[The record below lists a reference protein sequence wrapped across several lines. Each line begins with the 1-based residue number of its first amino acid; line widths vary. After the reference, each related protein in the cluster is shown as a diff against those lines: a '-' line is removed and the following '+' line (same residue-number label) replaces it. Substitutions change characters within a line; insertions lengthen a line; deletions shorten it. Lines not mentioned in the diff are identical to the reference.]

1 MKQNLLKTMLVSTAL
16 VAGTMGVWA
25 ENGNGIITTLPVTE
39 DFENGTGIFKGGESF
54 DHTAALGKILRV
66 YNNGDCSKAVAT
78 FDTDTQVGGNQ
89 AYEIKSNEQVT
100 ISYTAFHGWLVKGN
114 VAKFSVSNSAGVELV
129 SYSYD
134 YNTCNITDVS
144 VGGISVPN
152 FKVFKCQST
161 RTNDLNKGAD
171 GLDKNTYNKNTEYNP
186 QVTMVISGNGIV
198 SVSFVKTKGKGAFNE
213 EFSAKLGDNVA
224 KDLASITI
232 DNSASSN
239 TNKDRAY
246 AIDNMSITS
255 KISADVPANYVIKKV
270 CGSVVLGEESF
281 TGIKGKNPTISEDN
295 IFVDGKKYIYV
306 SNDSEEKG
314 TIVDGS
320 VYTLT
325 YREAATYNY
334 SVTGKVDDVVI
345 KEFTKG
351 QNFEGETVSS
361 PYLRYVEKDGV
372 WYEAARSAAAYY
384 KTSAVLDADNQEL
397 VIAYKKADIN
407 NVAYFKEAEEIE
419 GLTVSTNQNADIR
432 CSNAAGAYN
441 SSETPV
447 VVTTLPAGTYQLTV
461 GLWGGKRDQS
471 LNFKLNDGG
480 KEPWTISFNGSFQD
494 VSKELVLEAET
505 EISIPKSDA
514 ANGRCLDYVLIQ
526 KTAEPVSVSAVKFAT
541 YVPTFNVVVPAE
553 AKVYTARV
561 NEAKSAVVLTEVPAS
576 SVIAKGTPVL
586 VGAEA
591 GSYTF
596 EASAGEATAVDG
608 NDLKAATADTKGD
621 GATIYALVEQDGKAV
636 FAPLKEGVAVS
647 LGHAYLEL
655 PAASATR
662 FYSIQFGGETT
673 GINEVNAAAKADGA
687 YYTLQGVKTS
697 KAAKGIYIHNGKKV
711 VIK

>member
-25 ENGNGIITTLPVTE
+25 ENGIITSLPVTE
-39 DFENGTGIFKGGESF
+39 DFENGTGIFKGGENF

-66 YNNGDCSKAVAT
+66 YNVGDYSKAVAT
-78 FDTDTQVGGNQ
+78 FDTDSKADGNQ

-100 ISYTAFHGWLVKGN
+100 ISYTAFHGWLSKGK

-198 SVSFVKTKGKGAFNE
+198 SVSFVKTKGKDAFNE

-232 DNSASSN
+232 ENSGSLN
-239 TNKDRAY
+239 TNAGRAY

-255 KISADVPANYVIKKV
+255 KISADVPASYVIKKV

-281 TGIKGKNPTISEDN
+281 TGIEGKNPTISEDN

-314 TIVDGS
+314 AIVDGS

-325 YREAATYNY
+325 YREAKTYNY
-334 SVTGKVDDVVI
+334 SVIGKVDDVVI
-345 KEFTKG
+345 KEFVKDK
-351 QNFEGETVSS
+351 NFEGETVSS

-372 WYEAARSAAAYY
+372 WYEAARG
-384 KTSAVLDADNQEL
+384 TSAFYKASTELDSDNQEL
-397 VIAYKKADIN
+397 VIAYKKSDIN

-419 GLTVSTNQNADIR
+419 GLTVSTNQNADVR

-461 GLWGGKRDQS
+461 GLWGGKDTQ
-471 LNFKLNDGG
+471 NFKLNDGG
-480 KEPWTISFNGSFQD
+480 EEPWTIPFTGSFQD
-494 VSKELVLEAET
+494 VSKELVLKAET

-526 KTAEPVSVSAVKFAT
+526 KTAESVSVSKVKFAT
-541 YVPTFNVVVPAE
+541 YVPTFNVVVPAD
-553 AKVYTARV
+553 AKVYTAKV
-561 NEAKSAVVLTEVPAS
+561 NEAKSAVVLTEVPAG

-596 EASAGEATAVDG
+596 TASADEAAPVEN
-608 NDLKAATADTKGD
+608 NDLKAAAADTKGD

>member
-100 ISYTAFHGWLVKGN
+100 ISYTAFHGWLVKGK

-198 SVSFVKTKGKGAFNE
+198 SVSFVKTKGKDAFNE

-232 DNSASSN
+232 ENSASSN
-239 TNKDRAY
+239 TNAGRAY

-281 TGIKGKNPTISEDN
+281 TGIEGKNPTISENN

-314 TIVDGS
+314 TIVEGS

-325 YREAATYNY
+325 YREAETYNY

-345 KEFTKG
+345 KEFATG

-372 WYEAARSAAAYY
+372 WYEAARGTSAYY
-384 KTSAVLDADNQEL
+384 KASTELDSDNQEL
-397 VIAYKKADIN
+397 VIAYKKADVN

-419 GLTVSTNQNADIR
+419 GLTVSTSQNADVR

-461 GLWGGKRDQS
+461 GLWGGKQDQS
-471 LNFKLNDGG
+471 QNFKLNDGG
-480 KEPWTISFNGSFQD
+480 EEPWTIPFTGSFQD
-494 VSKELVLEAET
+494 VSKELVLKAET

-526 KTAEPVSVSAVKFAT
+526 KTAEPVSVSAIKFAT
-541 YVPTFNVVVPAE
+541 YVPTCNVVVPAE
-553 AKVYTARV
+553 AKVYTAKV
-561 NEAKSAVVLTEVPAS
+561 NEAKSAVVLTEVSAG

-586 VGAEA
+586 VGAEE

-596 EASAGEATAVDG
+596 EASAGEATTVAD
-608 NDLKAATADTKGD
+608 NDLKAAADDTKGD

>member
-54 DHTAALGKILRV
+54 DNTTLGKVLRV
-66 YNNGDCSKAVAT
+66 YKKGDFSKAVAT
-78 FDTDTQVGGNQ
+78 FDTDSKADGNQ
-89 AYEIKSNEQVT
+89 PYEIKSNEQVT
-100 ISYTAFHGWLVKGN
+100 ISYTAFHGYLGKGKA
-114 VAKFSVSNSAGVELV
+114 AKFSISNSAGVELV

-134 YNTCNITDVS
+134 YNSCNITDVS

-152 FKVFKCQST
+152 FKAFACQSGFNSSKNANGFQGSGYSY
-161 RTNDLNKGAD
+161 RNDS
-171 GLDKNTYNKNTEYNP
+171 EYNP
-186 QVTMVISGNGIV
+186 QVTIEISGNGFV
-198 SVSFVKTKGKGAFNE
+198 SISFVRTKGKNAFNE
-213 EFSAKLGDNVA
+213 VFSAKLSDNVA
-224 KDLASITI
+224 KDLASIII
-232 DNSASSN
+232 DTSGSNN
-239 TNKDRAY
+239 TNDDRAY

-281 TGIKGKNPTISEDN
+281 TGIEGKNPTISEDN

-314 TIVDGS
+314 TIVEGS

-325 YREAATYNY
+325 YREAETYNY

-345 KEFTKG
+345 KEFATG

-372 WYEAARSAAAYY
+372 WYEAARGTSAYY
-384 KTSAVLDADNQEL
+384 KASTELDSDNQEL
-397 VIAYKKADIN
+397 VIAYKKADVN

-419 GLTVSTNQNADIR
+419 GLTVSTNQNADVR

-461 GLWGGKRDQS
+461 GLWGGKQDQS
-471 LNFKLNDGG
+471 QNFKLNDGG
-480 KEPWTISFNGSFQD
+480 KEPWTIPFIGSFQD
-494 VSKELVLEAET
+494 VSKELVLKAET

-526 KTAEPVSVSAVKFAT
+526 KTAEPVAVSAIKFAT
-541 YVPTFNVVVPAE
+541 YVPTCNVVAPADV
-553 AKVYTARV
+553 KVYTAKV
-561 NEAKSAVVLTEVPAS
+561 NEAKSAVVLTEVSAG

-591 GSYTF
+591 GSYNF
-596 EASAGEATAVDG
+596 AASAGEATTVAD
-608 NDLKAATADTKGD
+608 NDLKAAAADTKGD
-621 GATIYALVEQDGKAV
+621 GSTIYALVEQDGKAV
-636 FAPLKEGVAVS
+636 FAPLVEGVAVS
-647 LGHAYLEL
+647 VGHAYLEL

>member
-25 ENGNGIITTLPVTE
+25 ENGNGIITSLPVTE

-66 YNNGDCSKAVAT
+66 YNVGDYSKAVAT
-78 FDTDTQVGGNQ
+78 FDTDSKADGNQ
-89 AYEIKSNEQVT
+89 AYEIKNNEQVT

-224 KDLASITI
+224 KDLASITF

-281 TGIKGKNPTISEDN
+281 TGIEGKNPTISEDN

-345 KEFTKG
+345 KEFATG

-372 WYEAARSAAAYY
+372 WYEAARGTSAYY
-384 KTSAVLDADNQEL
+384 KASTELDSDNQEL

-461 GLWGGKRDQS
+461 GLWGGKQEKS

-480 KEPWTISFNGSFQD
+480 KEPWTIPFNGSFQD

-526 KTAEPVSVSAVKFAT
+526 KTAEPVSVSDIKFAT
-541 YVPTFNVVVPAE
+541 YVPTCNVVVPAD
-553 AKVYTARV
+553 AKVYTAKV
-561 NEAKSAVVLTEVPAS
+561 NEDKSAVVLTEVPAG

-586 VGAEA
+586 VGAEP
-591 GSYTF
+591 GSYNF
-596 EASAGEATAVDG
+596 AASTGEAATIEN

-621 GATIYALVEQDGKAV
+621 GATIYALVEQEGKAV

>member
-25 ENGNGIITTLPVTE
+25 ENGNGIITSLPVTE
-39 DFENGTGIFKGGESF
+39 DFENGTGIFNGGESYAN
-54 DHTAALGKILRV
+54 TALGKVLRV
-66 YNNGDCSKAVAT
+66 YNKGDFSKAVAT
-78 FDTDTQVGGNQ
+78 FDTDSKADGNQ
-89 AYEIKSNEQVT
+89 PYEIKSNEQVT
-100 ISYTAFHGWLVKGN
+100 ISYTAFHGSLGKGKA
-114 VAKFSVSNSAGVELV
+114 AKFSISNSAGVELV

-134 YNTCNITDVS
+134 YNSCNITDVS

-152 FKVFKCQST
+152 FKAFACQSGFNSSKNANGFQGSGYSY
-161 RTNDLNKGAD
+161 RNDS
-171 GLDKNTYNKNTEYNP
+171 EYNP
-186 QVTMVISGNGIV
+186 QVTIEISGNGFV
-198 SVSFVKTKGKGAFNE
+198 SISFVRTKGKNAFNE
-213 EFSAKLGDNVA
+213 VFSAKLSDNVA

-232 DNSASSN
+232 DNSGSKN
-239 TNKDRAY
+239 INNDRAY
-246 AIDNMSITS
+246 AIDNMSIES

-281 TGIKGKNPTISEDN
+281 TGIEGKNPTISEDN

-314 TIVDGS
+314 TIVEGS

-325 YREAATYNY
+325 YREAETYNY
-334 SVTGKVDDVVI
+334 SVTGKVNDVVI
-345 KEFTKG
+345 KEFATG

-372 WYEAARSAAAYY
+372 WYEAARGTSAYY
-384 KTSAVLDADNQEL
+384 KASTELDSDNQEL
-397 VIAYKKADIN
+397 VIAYKKADVN

-419 GLTVSTNQNADIR
+419 GLTVSTNQNADVR

-461 GLWGGKRDQS
+461 GLWGGKQDQS
-471 LNFKLNDGG
+471 QNFKLNDGG
-480 KEPWTISFNGSFQD
+480 KEPWTIPFIGSFQD

-505 EISIPKSDA
+505 EISIPNSDA

-526 KTAEPVSVSAVKFAT
+526 KTAEPVSVSAIKFAT
-541 YVPTFNVVVPAE
+541 YVPTCNVVVPAE
-553 AKVYTARV
+553 AKVYTAKV
-561 NEAKSAVVLTEVPAS
+561 NEAKSAVVLTEVPTG

-591 GSYTF
+591 GSYNF
-596 EASAGEATAVDG
+596 AASAYEATTVAD
-608 NDLKAATADTKGD
+608 NDLKAATADTKGN
-621 GATIYALVEQDGKAV
+621 GSTIYALVEQDGKAV

>member
-25 ENGNGIITTLPVTE
+25 ENGNGIITSLPVAE

-54 DHTAALGKILRV
+54 DHTAALGKVLRV
-66 YNNGDCSKAVAT
+66 YNNGEYSKAVAT
-78 FDTDTQVGGNQ
+78 FDTDSKTDGNQ
-89 AYEIKSNEQVT
+89 SYEIKNNEQVT
-100 ISYTAFHGWLVKGN
+100 ISYTAFHGWLSKGK

-314 TIVDGS
+314 TIVEGS

-325 YREAATYNY
+325 YREAATYDY

-345 KEFTKG
+345 KEYAKG

-407 NVAYFKEAEEIE
+407 NVAYFKEAEEIQ
-419 GLTVSTNQNADIR
+419 GLNVSTNQNADVR

-447 VVTTLPAGTYQLTV
+447 FVTTLPAGTYQLTV
-461 GLWGGKRDQS
+461 GLWGGKDTQ
-471 LNFKLNDGG
+471 NFKLNDGG
-480 KEPWTISFNGSFQD
+480 KEPWTVPFTGSFQD

-526 KTAEPVSVSAVKFAT
+526 KTAESVSVSKVKFAT
-541 YVPTFNVVVPAE
+541 YVPTCNVVAPADV
-553 AKVYTARV
+553 KVYTAKV
-561 NEAKSAVVLTEVPAS
+561 NEDKSAVVLTEIPAG
-576 SVIAKGTPVL
+576 SVIAKDTPVL
-586 VGAEA
+586 VGAEE
-591 GSYTF
+591 GSYNF
-596 EASAGEATAVDG
+596 AASAEEATTVAD
-608 NDLKAATADTKGD
+608 NDLKVATADTKGD
-621 GATIYALVEQDGKAV
+621 GSTIYALVEQDGKAV
-636 FAPLKEGVAVS
+636 FAPLKKGVPVS

>member
-25 ENGNGIITTLPVTE
+25 ENGNGIITSLPVAE
-39 DFENGTGIFKGGESF
+39 DFENGTGIFKGGENF

-66 YNNGDCSKAVAT
+66 YNVGDYSKAVAT
-78 FDTDTQVGGNQ
+78 FDTDSKADGNQ

-100 ISYTAFHGWLVKGN
+100 ISYTAFHGWLSKGK

-198 SVSFVKTKGKGAFNE
+198 SVSFVKTKGKDAFNE

-232 DNSASSN
+232 ENSGSLN
-239 TNKDRAY
+239 TNAGRAY

-255 KISADVPANYVIKKV
+255 KISADVPASYVIKKV

-281 TGIKGKNPTISEDN
+281 TGIEGKNPTISEDN

-314 TIVDGS
+314 AIVDGS

-325 YREAATYNY
+325 YREAKTYNY
-334 SVTGKVDDVVI
+334 SVIGKVDDVVI
-345 KEFTKG
+345 KEFVKDK
-351 QNFEGETVSS
+351 NFEGETVSS

-372 WYEAARSAAAYY
+372 WYEAARG
-384 KTSAVLDADNQEL
+384 TSAFYKASTVLDSNNQEL
-397 VIAYKKADIN
+397 VIAYKKSDIN

-419 GLTVSTNQNADIR
+419 GLTVSTNQNADVR

-461 GLWGGKRDQS
+461 GLWGGKDTQ
-471 LNFKLNDGG
+471 NFKLNDGG
-480 KEPWTISFNGSFQD
+480 EEPWTIPFTGSFQD
-494 VSKELVLEAET
+494 VSKELVLKAET
-505 EISIPKSDA
+505 EISIPNSDA

-526 KTAEPVSVSAVKFAT
+526 KTAEPVSVSAIKFAT
-541 YVPTFNVVVPAE
+541 YVPTCNVVVPAE
-553 AKVYTARV
+553 AKVYTAKV
-561 NEAKSAVVLTEVPAS
+561 NEAKSAVVLTEVPAG

-591 GSYTF
+591 GSYNF
-596 EASAGEATAVDG
+596 AASADEATTVAD
-608 NDLKAATADTKGD
+608 NDLKAAADDTKGD
-621 GATIYALVEQDGKAV
+621 GSTIYALVEQDGKAV

-647 LGHAYLEL
+647 VGHAYLEL

-687 YYTLQGVKTS
+687 YYTLQGVKTG

>member
-25 ENGNGIITTLPVTE
+25 EDGIITSLPVTE
-39 DFENGTGIFKGGESF
+39 DFENGTGIFKGGENF

-66 YNNGDCSKAVAT
+66 YNVGDYSKAVAT
-78 FDTDTQVGGNQ
+78 FDTDSKADGNQ
-89 AYEIKSNEQVT
+89 AYEIKNNEQVT
-100 ISYTAFHGWLVKGN
+100 ISYTAFHGWLSKGK

-198 SVSFVKTKGKGAFNE
+198 SVSFVKTKGKDAFNE

-232 DNSASSN
+232 ENSGSAN
-239 TNKDRAY
+239 TNAGRAY

-281 TGIKGKNPTISEDN
+281 IGIEGNNPTISEDN
-295 IFVDGKKYIYV
+295 IFVDGKKYIYEN
-306 SNDSEEKG
+306 NDSEEKG
-314 TIVDGS
+314 TIKEGS

-345 KEFTKG
+345 KEFAKG

-384 KTSAVLDADNQEL
+384 KASAVLNADNQEL
-397 VIAYKKADIN
+397 VVAYKKADIN

-419 GLTVSTNQNADIR
+419 GLTVSTNQNADVR

-461 GLWGGKRDQS
+461 GLWGGKDTQ
-471 LNFKLNDGG
+471 NFKLNDGG
-480 KEPWTISFNGSFQD
+480 EEPWTIPFTGSFQD
-494 VSKELVLEAET
+494 VSKELVLKAET

-541 YVPTFNVVVPAE
+541 YVPTFNVVVPAD
-553 AKVYTARV
+553 AKVYTAKV
-561 NEAKSAVVLTEVPAS
+561 NEAKSAVVLTEVPAG

-596 EASAGEATAVDG
+596 AASADEAATVAD
-608 NDLKAATADTKGD
+608 NDLKAAAADTKGD

>member
-25 ENGNGIITTLPVTE
+25 EDGIITSLPVTE
-39 DFENGTGIFKGGESF
+39 DFENGTGIFKGGENF

-66 YNNGDCSKAVAT
+66 YNVEGYSKAVAT
-78 FDTDTQVGGNQ
+78 FDTDSKADGNQ

-100 ISYTAFHGWLVKGN
+100 ISYTAFHGWLSKGKI
-114 VAKFSVSNSAGVELV
+114 AKFSVSNSAGVELV

-171 GLDKNTYNKNTEYNP
+171 GLDKNTYNINVEYNP

-198 SVSFVKTKGKGAFNE
+198 SVSFVKTKGKDAFNE
-213 EFSAKLGDNVA
+213 EFTAKLSDDVVKN
-224 KDLASITI
+224 LASITI
-232 DNSASSN
+232 DNSVN
-239 TNKDRAY
+239 NNPGRAY
-246 AIDNMSITS
+246 AIDNLSITS
-255 KISADVPANYVIKKV
+255 KVSADVPASYAIKKV
-270 CGSVVLGEESF
+270 CGSVVLSEESF
-281 TGIKGKNPTISEDN
+281 TGIEGKTPVISEDN

-314 TIVDGS
+314 TIKDGS

-334 SVTGKVDDVVI
+334 SVIGKVDDVVI
-345 KEFTKG
+345 KEFAKDK
-351 QNFEGETVSS
+351 NFEGEKVSS

-372 WYEAARSAAAYY
+372 WYEAARG
-384 KTSAVLDADNQEL
+384 TSAFYKASTVLDSNNQEL
-397 VIAYKKADIN
+397 VIAYKKSDIN

-419 GLTVSTNQNADIR
+419 GLTVSTNQNADVR

-461 GLWGGKRDQS
+461 GLWGGKDSQ
-471 LNFKLNDGG
+471 NFKLNDGG
-480 KEPWTISFNGSFQD
+480 KEPWTIPFTGSFQD

-514 ANGRCLDYVLIQ
+514 ANGRCLDYVLVQ
-526 KTAEPVSVSAVKFAT
+526 KTAEPVAVSAVKFAT
-541 YVPTFNVVVPAE
+541 YVPTCNVVAPANV
-553 AKVYTARV
+553 KVYTAKV
-561 NEAKSAVVLTEVPAS
+561 NEAKSAVVLAEVPES

-596 EASAGEATAVDG
+596 TASAEEAATVAD
-608 NDLKAATADTKGD
+608 NDLKAAADDTKGD

-647 LGHAYLEL
+647 VGHAYLEL

>member
-25 ENGNGIITTLPVTE
+25 ENGNGIITSLPVAE

-66 YNNGDCSKAVAT
+66 YNVEGYSKAVAT
-78 FDTDTQVGGNQ
+78 FDTDSKADGNQ

-100 ISYTAFHGWLVKGN
+100 ISYTAFHGWLLKGK

-171 GLDKNTYNKNTEYNP
+171 GLDKNTYNINAEYNP

-198 SVSFVKTKGKGAFNE
+198 SVSFVKTKGKDAFNE
-213 EFSAKLGDNVA
+213 EFTAKLSDDVVKN
-224 KDLASITI
+224 LASITI
-232 DNSASSN
+232 DNSVN
-239 TNKDRAY
+239 NNPGRAY
-246 AIDNMSITS
+246 AIDNLSITS
-255 KISADVPANYVIKKV
+255 KVSADVPASYAIKKV
-270 CGSVVLGEESF
+270 CGSVVLSEESF
-281 TGIKGKNPTISEDN
+281 TGIEGKTPVISEDN

-314 TIVDGS
+314 TIKDGS

-334 SVTGKVDDVVI
+334 SVTGKADDVVI
-345 KEFTKG
+345 KEYAHG
-351 QNFEGETVSS
+351 QNFEGETVSV

-384 KTSAVLDADNQEL
+384 KASAVLDTDNQEL

-447 VVTTLPAGTYQLTV
+447 VVATLPAGTYQLTI
-461 GLWGGKRDQS
+461 GLWGGKDTQ
-471 LNFKLNDGG
+471 NFKLNDGG
-480 KEPWTISFNGSFQD
+480 KEPWTIPFTGSFQD
-494 VSKELVLEAET
+494 VSKELVLEAVT
-505 EISIPKSDA
+505 EISIPNSDA
-514 ANGRCLDYVLIQ
+514 ANGRCLDYVLVQ
-526 KTAEPVSVSAVKFAT
+526 KTAEPVAVSAIKFAT
-541 YVPTFNVVVPAE
+541 YVPSINVVVPAE
-553 AKVYTARV
+553 AKVYTAKV
-561 NEAKSAVVLTEVPAS
+561 NEAKSAVVLTEVPAG

-591 GSYTF
+591 NTYTF
-596 EASAGEATAVDG
+596 AASAEEAVTVAD
-608 NDLKAATADTKGD
+608 NELKAATADTKGD

-673 GINEVNAAAKADGA
+673 GINEVNAAAQADGA
-687 YYTLQGVKTS
+687 YYTLQGVKTT

-711 VIK
+711 AIK

>member
-25 ENGNGIITTLPVTE
+25 DNGNGIITSLPVTE
-39 DFENGTGIFKGGESF
+39 DFENGTGIFKGGENF

-66 YNNGDCSKAVAT
+66 YNVGDYSKAVAT
-78 FDTDTQVGGNQ
+78 FDTDSKTDGNQ
-89 AYEIKSNEQVT
+89 AYEIKDNEQVT
-100 ISYTAFHGWLVKGN
+100 ISYTAFHGWLGKGK

-144 VGGISVPN
+144 VGGKSVPN

-171 GLDKNTYNKNTEYNP
+171 GLDKNTYNINAEYNP

-198 SVSFVKTKGKGAFNE
+198 SISFVKTKGKDAFNE
-213 EFSAKLGDNVA
+213 EFTAKLSDDVVKN
-224 KDLASITI
+224 LASITI
-232 DNSASSN
+232 DNSVN
-239 TNKDRAY
+239 NNPGRAY
-246 AIDNMSITS
+246 AIDNLSITS
-255 KISADVPANYVIKKV
+255 KVSADVPASYAIKKV
-270 CGSVVLGEESF
+270 CGSVVLSEESF
-281 TGIKGKNPTISEDN
+281 TGIEGKTPVISEDN

-314 TIVDGS
+314 TIKEGS

-345 KEFTKG
+345 KEYAHG
-351 QNFEGETVSS
+351 QNFEGETVSV

-384 KTSAVLDADNQEL
+384 KASAVLDTDNQEV

-419 GLTVSTNQNADIR
+419 GLTVSTNQNADVR

-461 GLWGGKRDQS
+461 GLWGGKDTQ
-471 LNFKLNDGG
+471 NFKLNDGG
-480 KEPWTISFNGSFQD
+480 KEPWTIPFTGSFQD

-514 ANGRCLDYVLIQ
+514 ANGRCLDYVLVQ
-526 KTAEPVSVSAVKFAT
+526 KTAEPIAVSAIKFAT
-541 YVPTFNVVVPAE
+541 YVPTINVVVPAE
-553 AKVYTARV
+553 AKVYTAKV
-561 NEAKSAVVLTEVPAS
+561 NEAKSAVLLTEVSAG

-596 EASAGEATAVDG
+596 EASANEVTTIGD
-608 NDLKAATADTKGD
+608 NDLKVATADTKGD
-621 GATIYALVEQDGKAV
+621 GSTIYALVEQDGKAV
-636 FAPLKEGVAVS
+636 FAPLVEGVAVS
-647 LGHAYLEL
+647 VGHAYLEL

>member
-25 ENGNGIITTLPVTE
+25 ENGNGIITSLPVETQTF
-39 DFENGTGIFKGGESF
+39 DDAKGVFKGGETGEFGGSVGNVLRINKT
-54 DHTAALGKILRV
+54 TAT
-66 YNNGDCSKAVAT
+66 AT
-78 FDTDTQVGGNQ
+78 FDKDADTEGNQ
-89 AYEIKSNEQVT
+89 AYVLANNEKVT
-100 ISYTAFHGWLVKGN
+100 INFTAFHGWINPGISEFKILNSEGN
-114 VAKFSVSNSAGVELV
+114 SLV
-129 SYSYD
+129 SYKYD
-134 YNTCNITDVS
+134 HNLVSISEVKIGGIDVS
-144 VGGISVPN
+144 GFNAFV
-152 FKVFKCQST
+152 CQSGPAA
-161 RTNDLNKGAD
+161 RKGKNCNGFSNKGYQGYINDDA
-171 GLDKNTYNKNTEYNP
+171 KNP
-186 QVTMVISGNGIV
+186 QITITVSGNGFV
-198 SVSFVKTKGKGAFNE
+198 SIRFVISALKIDK
-213 EFSAKLGDNVA
+213 EFSAFVGDL
-224 KDLASITI
+224 KTDLASISI
-232 DNSASSN
+232 NSSVN
-239 TNKDRAY
+239 NEDRAY
-246 AIDNMSITS
+246 AIDNFSIETEKTQEATAS
-255 KISADVPANYVIKKV
+255 YIVKKMCGTTELGSETGAGIVGTTPTFAGADMW
-270 CGSVVLGEESF
+270 
-281 TGIKGKNPTISEDN
+281 
-295 IFVDGKKYIYV
+295 VDGKKYIYV
-306 SNDSEEKG
+306 GNDVEEKG
-314 TIVDGS
+314 GIAASGS
-320 VYTLT
+320 TYTLT

-334 SVTGKVDDVVI
+334 SVIGKVDDVVI
-345 KEFTKG
+345 KEFAKDK
-351 QNFEGETVSS
+351 NFEGEKVSS

-372 WYEAARSAAAYY
+372 WYEAARGTSAFY
-384 KTSAVLDADNQEL
+384 KASAVLDSNNQEL
-397 VIAYKKADIN
+397 VVAYKKADIN

-419 GLTVSTNQNADIR
+419 GLTVSTNQNADVR

-461 GLWGGKRDQS
+461 GLWGGKDTQ
-471 LNFKLNDGG
+471 NFKLNDGG
-480 KEPWTISFNGSFQD
+480 EEPWTIPFTGSFQD
-494 VSKELVLEAET
+494 VSKELVLKAET

-526 KTAEPVSVSAVKFAT
+526 KTAESVAVSAVKFAT
-541 YVPTFNVVVPAE
+541 YVPTFNVVVPAD
-553 AKVYTARV
+553 AKVYTAKV
-561 NEAKSAVVLTEVPAS
+561 NEDKSAVVLTEVPAG

-591 GSYTF
+591 GSYNF
-596 EASAGEATAVDG
+596 AASADEATTVAD
-608 NDLKAATADTKGD
+608 NDLKAAADDTKGD

>member
-25 ENGNGIITTLPVTE
+25 EDGIITSLPVTE
-39 DFENGTGIFKGGESF
+39 DFENGTGIFKGGENF

-66 YNNGDCSKAVAT
+66 YNVEGYSKAVAT
-78 FDTDTQVGGNQ
+78 FDTDSKADGNQ

-100 ISYTAFHGWLVKGN
+100 ISYTAFHGWLSKGKI
-114 VAKFSVSNSAGVELV
+114 AKFSVSNSAGVELV

-171 GLDKNTYNKNTEYNP
+171 GLDKNTYNINVEYNP

-198 SVSFVKTKGKGAFNE
+198 SVSFVKTKGKDAFNE
-213 EFSAKLGDNVA
+213 EFTAKLSDDVVKN
-224 KDLASITI
+224 LASITI
-232 DNSASSN
+232 DNSVN
-239 TNKDRAY
+239 NNPGRAY
-246 AIDNMSITS
+246 AIDNLSITS
-255 KISADVPANYVIKKV
+255 KVSADVPASYAIKKV
-270 CGSVVLGEESF
+270 CGSVVLSEESF
-281 TGIKGKNPTISEDN
+281 TGIEGKTPVISEDN

-314 TIVDGS
+314 TIKDGS

-334 SVTGKVDDVVI
+334 SVIGKVDDVVI
-345 KEFTKG
+345 KEFAKDK
-351 QNFEGETVSS
+351 NFEGEKVSS

-372 WYEAARSAAAYY
+372 WYEAARG
-384 KTSAVLDADNQEL
+384 TSAFYKASTVLDSNNQEL
-397 VIAYKKADIN
+397 VIAYKKSDIN

-419 GLTVSTNQNADIR
+419 GLTVSTNQNADVR

-461 GLWGGKRDQS
+461 GLWGGKDSQ
-471 LNFKLNDGG
+471 NFKLNDGG
-480 KEPWTISFNGSFQD
+480 KEPWTIPFTGSFQD

-514 ANGRCLDYVLIQ
+514 ANGRCLDYVLVQ
-526 KTAEPVSVSAVKFAT
+526 KTAEPVAVSAVKFAT
-541 YVPTFNVVVPAE
+541 YVPTCNVVAPANV
-553 AKVYTARV
+553 KVYTAKV
-561 NEAKSAVVLTEVPAS
+561 NEAKSAVVLAEVPES

-596 EASAGEATAVDG
+596 TASAEEAATVAD

-621 GATIYALVEQDGKAV
+621 GSTIYALVEQDGEAV
-636 FAPLKEGVAVS
+636 FAPLKEGVAVT

-655 PAASATR
+655 PAASAAR

-697 KAAKGIYIHNGKKV
+697 KAAKGVYIHNGKKV

>member
-25 ENGNGIITTLPVTE
+25 ENGIITSLPVTE
-39 DFENGTGIFKGGESF
+39 DFENGTGIFKGGENF

-66 YNNGDCSKAVAT
+66 YNVGDYSKAVAT
-78 FDTDTQVGGNQ
+78 FDTDSKADGNQ

-100 ISYTAFHGWLVKGN
+100 ISYTAFHGWLSKGK

-198 SVSFVKTKGKGAFNE
+198 SVSFVKTKGKDAFNE

-232 DNSASSN
+232 ENSGSLN
-239 TNKDRAY
+239 TNAGRAY

-255 KISADVPANYVIKKV
+255 KISADVPASYVIKKV

-281 TGIKGKNPTISEDN
+281 TGIEGKNPTISEDN

-314 TIVDGS
+314 AIVDGS

-325 YREAATYNY
+325 YREAKTYNY
-334 SVTGKVDDVVI
+334 SVIGKVDDVVI
-345 KEFTKG
+345 KEFVKDK
-351 QNFEGETVSS
+351 NFEGETVSS

-372 WYEAARSAAAYY
+372 WYEAARG
-384 KTSAVLDADNQEL
+384 TSAFYKASTVLDSNNQEL
-397 VIAYKKADIN
+397 VIAYKKSDIN

-419 GLTVSTNQNADIR
+419 GLTVSTNQNADVR

-461 GLWGGKRDQS
+461 GLWGGKDTQ
-471 LNFKLNDGG
+471 NFKLNDGG
-480 KEPWTISFNGSFQD
+480 EEPWTIPFTGSFQD
-494 VSKELVLEAET
+494 VSKELVLKAET

-526 KTAEPVSVSAVKFAT
+526 KTAESVSVSKVKFAT
-541 YVPTFNVVVPAE
+541 YVPTFNVVVPAD
-553 AKVYTARV
+553 AKVYTAKV
-561 NEAKSAVVLTEVPAS
+561 NEAKSAVVLTEVSAGF
-576 SVIAKGTPVL
+576 VIAKGTPVL

-591 GSYTF
+591 GSYNF
-596 EASAGEATAVDG
+596 AASADEATTVAD
-608 NDLKAATADTKGD
+608 NDLKAATADTKGN
-621 GATIYALVEQDGKAV
+621 GSTIYALVEQDGKAV

-647 LGHAYLEL
+647 VGHAYLEL

>member
-25 ENGNGIITTLPVTE
+25 DNGNGIITSLPVTE
-39 DFENGTGIFKGGESF
+39 DFENGTGIFKGGENF

-66 YNNGDCSKAVAT
+66 YNVGDYSKAVAT
-78 FDTDTQVGGNQ
+78 FDTDSKTDGNQ
-89 AYEIKSNEQVT
+89 AYEIKDNEQVT
-100 ISYTAFHGWLVKGN
+100 ISYTAFHGWLLKGK

-134 YNTCNITDVS
+134 YSTCNITDVS

-198 SVSFVKTKGKGAFNE
+198 SVSFVKTKGKDAFNE
-213 EFSAKLGDNVA
+213 EFTAKLSDDVVKN
-224 KDLASITI
+224 LASITI
-232 DNSASSN
+232 DNSVN
-239 TNKDRAY
+239 NNPGRAY
-246 AIDNMSITS
+246 AIDNLSITS
-255 KISADVPANYVIKKV
+255 KVSADVPASYAIKKV

-281 TGIKGKNPTISEDN
+281 TGIEGKNPTISEDN

-314 TIVDGS
+314 AIVDGS

-325 YREAATYNY
+325 YREAKTYNY
-334 SVTGKVDDVVI
+334 SVIGKVDDVVI
-345 KEFTKG
+345 KEFVKDK
-351 QNFEGETVSS
+351 NFEGETVSS

-372 WYEAARSAAAYY
+372 WYEAARG
-384 KTSAVLDADNQEL
+384 TSAFYKASTELDSDNQEL
-397 VIAYKKADIN
+397 VIAYKKSDIN

-419 GLTVSTNQNADIR
+419 GLTVSTNQNADVR

-461 GLWGGKRDQS
+461 GLWGGKDTQ
-471 LNFKLNDGG
+471 NFKLNDGG
-480 KEPWTISFNGSFQD
+480 EEPWTIPFTGSFQD
-494 VSKELVLEAET
+494 VSKELVLKAET

-526 KTAEPVSVSAVKFAT
+526 KTAESVSVSKVKFAT
-541 YVPTFNVVVPAE
+541 YVPTFNVVVPAD
-553 AKVYTARV
+553 AKVYTAKV
-561 NEAKSAVVLTEVPAS
+561 NEAKSAVVLTEVSAGF
-576 SVIAKGTPVL
+576 VIAKGTPVL

-591 GSYTF
+591 GSYNF
-596 EASAGEATAVDG
+596 AASADEATTVAD
-608 NDLKAATADTKGD
+608 NDLKAATADTKGN
-621 GATIYALVEQDGKAV
+621 GSTIYALVEQDGKAV

-647 LGHAYLEL
+647 VGHAYLEL
-655 PAASATR
+655 PAASAAR

>member
-25 ENGNGIITTLPVTE
+25 DNGNGIITTLPVTE

-66 YNNGDCSKAVAT
+66 YNKGEYSKAVAT
-78 FDTDTQVGGNQ
+78 FDTDSKADGNQ
-89 AYEIKSNEQVT
+89 PYEIKNNEQVT
-100 ISYTAFHGWLVKGN
+100 ISYTAFHGWLGKGK

-198 SVSFVKTKGKGAFNE
+198 SVSFVKTKGKDAFNE

-232 DNSASSN
+232 ENSGSLN
-239 TNKDRAY
+239 TNAGRAY

-270 CGSVVLGEESF
+270 CGSEVLGEESF
-281 TGIKGKNPTISEDN
+281 TGIEGKNPTISEDN

-314 TIVDGS
+314 TIVEGS

-325 YREAATYNY
+325 YREAETYNY
-334 SVTGKVDDVVI
+334 SVIGKVDDVVI
-345 KEFTKG
+345 KEFAKDK
-351 QNFEGETVSS
+351 NFEGEKVSS
-361 PYLRYVEKDGV
+361 PYLRYVEKDDV
-372 WYEAARSAAAYY
+372 WYEAARSTAAYY
-384 KTSAVLDADNQEL
+384 KASAVLNTDNQEL

-447 VVTTLPAGTYQLTV
+447 VVTTLPAGTYKLTV
-461 GLWGGKRDQS
+461 GLWGGKDTQ
-471 LNFKLNDGG
+471 NFKLNDGG
-480 KEPWTISFNGSFQD
+480 EEPWTIPFTGSFQD
-494 VSKELVLEAET
+494 VSKELVLKAET

-526 KTAEPVSVSAVKFAT
+526 KTAEPVAVSAIKFAT
-541 YVPTFNVVVPAE
+541 YVPTCNVVAPADV
-553 AKVYTARV
+553 KVYTAKV
-561 NEAKSAVVLTEVPAS
+561 NEDKSAVVLTEVSAG

-586 VGAEA
+586 VGAEE
-591 GSYTF
+591 GSYNFAAT
-596 EASAGEATAVDG
+596 ADEATTVAD
-608 NDLKAATADTKGD
+608 NDLKAAADDTKGD

-673 GINEVNAAAKADGA
+673 GINEVNAAAQADGA

>member
-25 ENGNGIITTLPVTE
+25 ENGIITSLPVTE
-39 DFENGTGIFKGGESF
+39 DFENGTGIFKGGENF

-66 YNNGDCSKAVAT
+66 YNVGDYSKAVAT
-78 FDTDTQVGGNQ
+78 FDTDSKADGNQ

-100 ISYTAFHGWLVKGN
+100 ISYTAFHGWLSKGK

-198 SVSFVKTKGKGAFNE
+198 SVSFVKTKGKDAFNE

-232 DNSASSN
+232 ENSGSLN
-239 TNKDRAY
+239 TNAGRAY

-281 TGIKGKNPTISEDN
+281 TGIEGKNPTISEDN

-314 TIVDGS
+314 AIVDGS

-325 YREAATYNY
+325 YREAKTYNY
-334 SVTGKVDDVVI
+334 SVIGKVDDVVI
-345 KEFTKG
+345 KEFAKDK
-351 QNFEGETVSS
+351 NFEGEKVSS

-372 WYEAARSAAAYY
+372 WYEAARG
-384 KTSAVLDADNQEL
+384 TSAFYKASTVLDSNNQEL
-397 VIAYKKADIN
+397 VIAYKKSDIN

-419 GLTVSTNQNADIR
+419 GLTVSTNQNADVR

-461 GLWGGKRDQS
+461 GLWGGKDTQ
-471 LNFKLNDGG
+471 NFKLNDGG
-480 KEPWTISFNGSFQD
+480 EEPWTIPFTGSFQD
-494 VSKELVLEAET
+494 VSKELVLKAET

-526 KTAEPVSVSAVKFAT
+526 KTAESVSVSKVKFAT
-541 YVPTFNVVVPAE
+541 YVPTFNVVVPAD
-553 AKVYTARV
+553 AKVYTAKV
-561 NEAKSAVVLTEVPAS
+561 NEAKSAVVLTEVSAGF
-576 SVIAKGTPVL
+576 VIAKGTPVL

-591 GSYTF
+591 GSYNF
-596 EASAGEATAVDG
+596 AASADEATTVAD
-608 NDLKAATADTKGD
+608 NDLKAATADTKGN
-621 GATIYALVEQDGKAV
+621 GSTIYALVEQDGKAV

-647 LGHAYLEL
+647 VGHAYLEL
-655 PAASATR
+655 PAASAAR

>member
-25 ENGNGIITTLPVTE
+25 DNGNGIITSLPVATQTF
-39 DFENGTGIFKGGESF
+39 DDANGVFKGGETGEF
-54 DHTAALGKILRV
+54 GGAVGNVLRINNTTAT
-66 YNNGDCSKAVAT
+66 AT
-78 FDTDTQVGGNQ
+78 FDNDAETDGNQ
-89 AYEIKSNEQVT
+89 AYVLANNEKVT
-100 ISYTAFHGWLVKGN
+100 INFTAFQGWIGSGISEFKILNSEGN
-114 VAKFSVSNSAGVELV
+114 SLV
-129 SYSYD
+129 SYKYD
-134 YNTCNITDVS
+134 HNFCKISEVKIGGVDVS
-144 VGGISVPN
+144 G
-152 FKVFKCQST
+152 FEAFACQSGPAA
-161 RTNDLNKGAD
+161 RKGKNCNGFSNKGYQGYINDDA
-171 GLDKNTYNKNTEYNP
+171 KNP
-186 QVTMVISGNGIV
+186 QITITVSGNGFV
-198 SVSFVKTKGKGAFNE
+198 SIRFVISALKIDK
-213 EFSAKLGDNVA
+213 EFSAFVGDL
-224 KDLASITI
+224 KTDLASISI
-232 DNSASSN
+232 NSSVN
-239 TNKDRAY
+239 NEDRAY
-246 AIDNMSITS
+246 AIDNFSIETEKTQEATAS
-255 KISADVPANYVIKKV
+255 YIVKKMCGTTELGSETGAGIVGTTPTLAGADMW
-270 CGSVVLGEESF
+270 
-281 TGIKGKNPTISEDN
+281 
-295 IFVDGKKYIYV
+295 VDGKKYIYV
-306 SNDSEEKG
+306 GNDVEEKG
-314 TIVDGS
+314 GIAASGS
-320 VYTLT
+320 TYTLT

-334 SVTGKVDDVVI
+334 SVIGKVDDVVI
-345 KEFTKG
+345 KEFAKDK
-351 QNFEGETVSS
+351 NFEGEKVSS

-372 WYEAARSAAAYY
+372 WYEAARG
-384 KTSAVLDADNQEL
+384 TSAFYKASTVLDSNNQEL
-397 VIAYKKADIN
+397 VIAYKKSDIN

-419 GLTVSTNQNADIR
+419 GLTVSTNQNADVR

-461 GLWGGKRDQS
+461 GLWGGKDSQ
-471 LNFKLNDGG
+471 NFKLNDGG
-480 KEPWTISFNGSFQD
+480 KEPWTIPFTGSFQD

-514 ANGRCLDYVLIQ
+514 ANGRCLDYVLVQ
-526 KTAEPVSVSAVKFAT
+526 KTAEPVAVSAVKFAT
-541 YVPTFNVVVPAE
+541 YVPTCNVVAPANV
-553 AKVYTARV
+553 KVYTAKV
-561 NEAKSAVVLTEVPAS
+561 NEAKSAVVLAEVPES

-596 EASAGEATAVDG
+596 TASAEEAATVAD

-621 GATIYALVEQDGKAV
+621 GSTIYALVEQDGEAV
-636 FAPLKEGVAVS
+636 FAPLKEGVAVT

>member
-25 ENGNGIITTLPVTE
+25 ENGIITSLPVTE
-39 DFENGTGIFKGGESF
+39 DFENGTGIFKGGENF

-66 YNNGDCSKAVAT
+66 YNVGDYSKAVAT
-78 FDTDTQVGGNQ
+78 FDTDSKADGNQ

-100 ISYTAFHGWLVKGN
+100 ISYTAFHGWLSKGK

-198 SVSFVKTKGKGAFNE
+198 SVSFVKTKGKDAFNE

-232 DNSASSN
+232 ENSGSLN
-239 TNKDRAY
+239 TNAGRAY

-255 KISADVPANYVIKKV
+255 KISADVPASYVIKKV

-281 TGIKGKNPTISEDN
+281 TGIEGKNPTISEDN

-314 TIVDGS
+314 AIVDGS

-325 YREAATYNY
+325 YREAKTYNY
-334 SVTGKVDDVVI
+334 SVIGKVDDVVI
-345 KEFTKG
+345 KEFVKDK
-351 QNFEGETVSS
+351 NFEGETVSS

-372 WYEAARSAAAYY
+372 WYEAARG
-384 KTSAVLDADNQEL
+384 TSAFYKASTVLDSNNQEL
-397 VIAYKKADIN
+397 VIAYKKSDIN

-419 GLTVSTNQNADIR
+419 GLTVSTNQNADVR

-461 GLWGGKRDQS
+461 GLWGGKDTQ
-471 LNFKLNDGG
+471 NFKLNDGG
-480 KEPWTISFNGSFQD
+480 EEPWTIPFTGSFQD
-494 VSKELVLEAET
+494 VSKELVLKAET

-526 KTAEPVSVSAVKFAT
+526 KTAESVSVSKVKFAT
-541 YVPTFNVVVPAE
+541 YVPTFNVVVPAD
-553 AKVYTARV
+553 AKVYTAKV
-561 NEAKSAVVLTEVPAS
+561 NEAKSAVVLTEVSAGF
-576 SVIAKGTPVL
+576 VIAKGTPVL

-591 GSYTF
+591 GSYNF
-596 EASAGEATAVDG
+596 AVSADEATTVAD
-608 NDLKAATADTKGD
+608 NDLKAATADTKGN
-621 GATIYALVEQDGKAV
+621 GSTIYALVEQDGKAV

-647 LGHAYLEL
+647 VGHAYLEL
-655 PAASATR
+655 PAASAAR